1 MSLNLSTDSL
11 RSILS
16 LSEKRDALLAE
27 LQKVETEI
35 SKALGSGTVAK
46 ASTLSHKTGNGRA
59 AATTGGKK
67 ISPKRGKRGAV
78 KELILAGLKE
88 AGEAGIAVKHL
99 AAKLAI
105 KPQNIHVWLHTTG
118 KKSGLVEAAGK
129 GVYRL
134 KQAVGVEAPRSIVEV
149 PKPKVAEKTRKAV
162 GTRKSRKNVKS
173 YRRFAGTNEFR
184 DAAS

>member
-59 AATTGGKK
+59 AAASPKTTGGKK
-67 ISPKRGKRGAV
+67 ISPKRGKRGTV

-105 KPQNIHVWLHTTG
+105 KPQNIHVWFHTTG

-173 YRRFAGTNEFR
+173 
-184 DAAS
+184 

>member
-59 AATTGGKK
+59 VAASSKADGRKK
-67 ISPKRGKRGAV
+67 ASPKRGKRGAV

-105 KPQNIHVWLHTTG
+105 KPQNLHVWLHTTG
-118 KKSGLVEAAGK
+118 KKSGLIEAAGK

-134 KQAVGVEAPRSIVEV
+134 KEAVGVEAPNSIVEV
-149 PKPKVAEKTRKAV
+149 PKPKVARKKKATV
-162 GTRKSRKNVKS
+162 AGKSRKKRVPTVK
-173 YRRFAGTNEFR
+173 
-184 DAAS
+184 